1 MFQLCEL
8 DEEVDPDLLWQLQ
21 TMDKQVNLGHDVLK
35 KKENCWQNVYK
46 KTFHYWVYS
55 ILLKHSILDDHD
67 LTRFSV
73 RELL

>member
-35 KKENCWQNVYK
+35 KKIVG
-46 KTFHYWVYS
+46 
-55 ILLKHSILDDHD
+55 
-67 LTRFSV
+67 
-73 RELL
+73 